1 MPKIALKLTMRA
13 KACNM
18 LSAMDQQ
25 GDFCRRVLEWVK
37 SRGLKFNKYK
47 RMVWVTVFSWTGRGH
62 VLEILYRKMSWG
74 LNSMKSMEVRDN
86 LAPKLQNNA
95 CEKIVGLVFLPV
107 FVCLTDEGLSHS
119 VSFNNFSIRR
129 V

>member
-1 MPKIALKLTMRA
+1 
-13 KACNM
+13 
-18 LSAMDQQ
+18 
-25 GDFCRRVLEWVK
+25 
-37 SRGLKFNKYK
+37 
-47 RMVWVTVFSWTGRGH
+47 
-62 VLEILYRKMSWG
+62 
-74 LNSMKSMEVRDN
+74 MEVRDN